1 MFTEVNVTER
11 IFVGQNQDML
21 SRDLWWQCFVG
32 LTNIVPFEYLCQHGT
47 LCHLNRSPSDQK
59 WIKSGIILGG
69 RNVAS
74 CCCRIVNKV
83 VGRRV
88 DTGRESIR
96 GNSRSA
102 VTGCT
107 VAGFLN
113 APPRS
118 HGIRWGNQI
127 NVIIH
132 FVQIYLRIIC
142 TKFHENLL
150 KIDGDTAQ
158 LYPNWQYWQT
168 AWHFLHILWHSIHWT
183 YLWYLFIRS
192 PQWFHTLAHPKN
204 LLFSS
209 SIRMGHPTAK
219 LLSGSIVI
227 TPPSAE
233 LLSTWRKVA
242 HLIMWHLDGAGN
254 PFWMSEFSV

>member
-1 MFTEVNVTER
+1 MSLSVEDWVRQATKYRERQQLTLQWKTER
-11 IFVGQNQDML
+11 SELI
-21 SRDLWWQCFVG
+21 S
-32 LTNIVPFEYLCQHGT
+32 
-47 LCHLNRSPSDQK
+47 HLPARTPY
-59 WIKSGIILGG
+59 IL
-69 RNVAS
+69 
-74 CCCRIVNKV
+74 
-83 VGRRV
+83 
-88 DTGRESIR
+88 EF
-96 GNSRSA
+96 
-102 VTGCT
+102 T

-132 FVQIYLRIIC
+132 FVQISLRIIC

-150 KIDGDTAQ
+150 KIDGDTAW

-168 AWHFLHILWHSIHWT
+168 VWHFLHILWHSIHWT
-183 YLWYLFIRS
+183 YLWYLFIHS
-192 PQWFHTLAHPKN
+192 PRWFHTLAHPKN

-209 SIRMGHPTAK
+209 SIRMGRPTAK

-233 LLSTWRKVA
+233 LLDRK
-242 HLIMWHLDGAGN
+242 
-254 PFWMSEFSV
+254 SVV